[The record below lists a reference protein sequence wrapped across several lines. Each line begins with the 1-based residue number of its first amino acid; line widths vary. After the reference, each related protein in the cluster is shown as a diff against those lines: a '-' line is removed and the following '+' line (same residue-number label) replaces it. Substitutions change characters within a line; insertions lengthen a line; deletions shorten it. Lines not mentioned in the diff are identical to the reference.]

1 MDEVLSL
8 RIVGEHLAVAET
20 ADLAALSNLAE
31 LVLDENQLSLNDLTP
46 IPSVR
51 ALSIACNQMSTVK
64 SLCDQFVSLEASSRF
79 IMFILLLTLD
89 LSFNAL
95 DSGCLYHLATL
106 PSLKVLNL
114 MANDISSVPKEIF
127 YHPSRILQ
135 FEPSSRP
142 STYLLYSCNS
152 L

>member
-1 MDEVLSL
+1 LDEVLSL

-64 SLCDQFVSLEASSRF
+64 SLYDQFVSLEASSRF
-79 IMFILLLTLD
+79 IMFIWL
-89 LSFNAL
+89 
-95 DSGCLYHLATL
+95 
-106 PSLKVLNL
+106 
-114 MANDISSVPKEIF
+114 
-127 YHPSRILQ
+127 
-135 FEPSSRP
+135 
-142 STYLLYSCNS
+142 
-152 L
+152 